1 MPKMLSP
8 NTTIWWVSADGI
20 TNTGDLFKVATYTGG
35 SAKAVDISCAIA
47 AGMTLGATDSDT
59 DDSRSICDSGNAKT
73 PTVSNYEASLTFFRE
88 AIAAGQKAAGNT
100 SVYDKAFQL
109 FKRGVLDGLNEGYLV
124 QRIGFRQGTP
134 VEAGMEISVFKVV
147 ADNPKDELGD
157 GDKPIQFTVP
167 FLPQGYM
174 ELNKAV
180 AA

>member
-8 NTTIWWVSADGI
+8 NTTIWWVPNEGLTHTDE
-20 TNTGDLFKVATYTGG
+20 LFKVTTYTGA

-88 AIAAGQKAAGNT
+88 AIAKGQKAAGNV
-100 SVYDKAFQL
+100 SVYDKAYQL
-109 FKRGVLDGLNEGYLV
+109 FKRGVLDGLNEGFLV
-124 QRIGFRQGTP
+124 QRIGFRQWIP

-174 ELNKAV
+174 ELNKAIV
-180 AA
+180 A

>member
-1 MPKMLSP
+1 MAKMLSP
-8 NTTIWWVSADGI
+8 NTTIWWIPADAI
-20 TNTGDLFKVATYTGG
+20 TNMDDLFKATTYTGG
-35 SAKAVDISCAIA
+35 TAKAVDISCAIA

-88 AIAAGQKAAGNT
+88 EIAKGQKAAGNI

-109 FKRGVLDGLNEGYLV
+109 FKRGTLDGLKEGYLV

-134 VEAGMEISVFKVV
+134 VEAGMELSVFKVV
-147 ADNPKDELGD
+147 PDNPKDELGD

-167 FLPQGYM
+167 FLAQGYM

-180 AA
+180 TA

>member
-8 NTTIWWVSADGI
+8 NTTIWWVAADGVD
-20 TNTGDLFKVATYTGG
+20 NTDDLFKAATYTGAT
-35 SAKAVDISCAIA
+35 AKAVDISCAIA

-73 PTVSNYEASLTFFRE
+73 PTIANYEASLTFFRE
-88 AIAAGQKAAGNT
+88 EIAKGQKAAGNK

-109 FKRGVLDGLNEGYLV
+109 FKRGTLDGLKEGYLV

-134 VEAGMEISVFKVV
+134 VEAGMELSVFKVV
-147 ADNPKDELGD
+147 PDNPKDEIGD

-167 FLPQGYM
+167 FLPQGFM

-180 AA
+180 TA